1 MEVSFITSY
10 LTFYLKGHVKC
21 DNNFVNISCPN
32 TILKLIPLGSLNKTF
47 PVEQVSSVNSNFKV
61 TLGSLLWGALITVI
75 GLGSLTASPLL
86 GLILAAVGVLMVL
99 GSLQTAVYI
108 TVAGND
114 YLIPIIFLE
123 KAKAEQI
130 CSGIQAMIANRYSDT
145 NVRVHT
151 EKSTDRLVDAI
162 NSMSHK

>member
-1 MEVSFITSY
+1 MQVSFITSY

-21 DNNFVNISCPN
+21 DNNFIEISCPN

-61 TLGSLLWGALITVI
+61 TLGSLLWGALITVM
-75 GLGSLTASPLL
+75 GLGTLTSSFFL
-86 GLILAAVGVLMVL
+86 GLILAAVGVLMIL

-114 YLIPIIFLE
+114 YLIPIIFFE
-123 KAKAEQI
+123 KNKAEEI
-130 CSGIQAMIANRYSDT
+130 CHGIQAMIANRYNDT
-145 NVRVHT
+145 NVRIHT

-162 NSMSHK
+162 HNMSNK